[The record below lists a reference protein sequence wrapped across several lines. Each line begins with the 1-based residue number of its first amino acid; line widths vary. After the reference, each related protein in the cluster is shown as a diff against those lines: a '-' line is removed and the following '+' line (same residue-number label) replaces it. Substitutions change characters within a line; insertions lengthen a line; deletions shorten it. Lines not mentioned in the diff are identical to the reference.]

1 MLRPSVLLLLTLLPL
16 PGQPGATQAV
26 PPPPDERIV
35 RVWLGSP
42 GPFAPGEP
50 VRVYVQT
57 AEDGYLMV
65 LRSGTDG
72 VIRVLYP
79 SHPRDPQLGAYTR
92 AGTYEIRAAGETVA
106 FKIDEPL
113 GTGRVLA
120 ALSSQPYRSEEFV
133 HQTSWNPDALVGTGG
148 AGDVEGAMTDILQRM
163 LGAGY
168 FTYDVVEYAVAQRPY
183 AAQAPGYPP
192 TTPDAPPAYPEYY
205 SPGNFVSVIVI
216 DPFLALPCDPYY
228 SVCVG
233 FPFVGY
239 RPAPR
244 RSGLCSFGEECWRQD
259 RTIALAGGRNP
270 ALRAGSIPRRPYA
283 ARAGAAVAARRTTL
297 VPDARTVASLRRS
310 AAPTRSASGAV
321 PSRSAVQRVRA
332 ATPTLQAVAASAPV
346 AIARPASPSTRPPHP
361 VARARPR
368 VAGAALAPAPAPQRA
383 RAMSYRP
390 LPARV
395 GTAAP
400 SGPRAPAAGSARA
413 AAGARSASRAVVPS
427 RAVVR
432 RR

>member
-1 MLRPSVLLLLTLLPL
+1 MVRPAVLLLLMLLP
-16 PGQPGATQAV
+16 GHRGATQAV

-120 ALSSQPYRSEEFV
+120 ALSSQPYRAEEFV
-133 HQTSWNPDALVGTGG
+133 HQTSWNPDALVGTGS
-148 AGDVEGAMTDILQRM
+148 AGDLEGAMTDIVQRM

-168 FTYDVVEYAVAQRPY
+168 FTYDVVEYTVAQRPY
-183 AAQAPGYPP
+183 VAQAPGYPP
-192 TTPDAPPAYPEYY
+192 AAPDAPLAYPEYV
-205 SPGNFVSVIVI
+205 PGNFVSVIVI

-228 SVCVG
+228 GVCVG

-239 RPAPR
+239 RPPPR
-244 RSGLCSFGEECWRQD
+244 QSGLCSYGEDCWRQD
-259 RTIALAGGRNP
+259 RTMALVGGRNP
-270 ALRAGSIPRRPYA
+270 ALRAGSVPRRPYA

-297 VPDARTVASLRRS
+297 VPDARTLASLARRP
-310 AAPTRSASGAV
+310 AAAARSASGAV
-321 PSRSAVQRVRA
+321 PARSAVQRTRPATPTPQAVRA
-332 ATPTLQAVAASAPV
+332 ASLVATAKPSSASARAPQ
-346 AIARPASPSTRPPHP
+346 PA
-361 VARARPR
+361 ARARPR
-368 VAGAALAPAPAPQRA
+368 VPGTSLAPAPVPQRP
-383 RAMSYRP
+383 RGMSYRP
-390 LPARV
+390 MPARS
-395 GTAAP
+395 GTAA
-400 SGPRAPAAGSARA
+400 APGGARPPATGSARA
-413 AAGARSASRAVVPS
+413 ALGGRTAGRAVVPS
-427 RAVVR
+427 RGALR
-432 RR
+432 HR